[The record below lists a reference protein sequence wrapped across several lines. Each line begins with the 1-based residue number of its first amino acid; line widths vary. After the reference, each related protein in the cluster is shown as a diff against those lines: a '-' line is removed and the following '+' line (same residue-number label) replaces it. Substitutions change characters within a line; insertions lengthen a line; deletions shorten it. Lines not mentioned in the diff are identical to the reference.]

1 MRLTSSKRNNANG
14 IQKTNK
20 YSILSDFEDDDME
33 EINEM
38 ANREIVDGY
47 IIMKKQPKVTEMKDW
62 TDDMKCYFKARIW
75 NVRGM
80 CSSTKQDEVINL
92 IAEERLN
99 VCVTLETHLRVINF
113 IRINMGWNTS
123 VVNIVVLHFARQ
135 SMLCILESVDNQFIC
150 FITLV
155 YAANSGVDRSPTL
168 LIFPKEV
175 KKKKK
180 PFKFANYITYKKEFL
195 KTVEDGWKMEVTGFN
210 MFVLSKKLK
219 ALKHPLNNLNW
230 GNGNLGEKVKRLKA
244 AVKKIQ
250 ITIDNDPHNKSL
262 RDEESMILKAYMEA
276 VVDEEKLLFQKC
288 KVKWLAYGDKNNYFF
303 HKACNM
309 VMDVTDKEVK
319 DAMFGIDDNKAP
331 GPDGFSA
338 KFLKKVWSIMGKDVC
353 NAIKEI
359 FSSGKMLGE
368 LNATIISLVPKLPT
382 PLKVSD
388 FRPIACC
395 NVVYKCISKILTCRI
410 KGCLDKLVNSNQSAF
425 ILGRQIQDNILLAQE
440 LMKGYDRKEAKEG
453 CLSLDITHICFA
465 DDLLVFSH
473 GDSIYVKVIK
483 DTLEEFGKCFGL
495 LPNFNKSTIFFRGI
509 NGEDQQTLLNI
520 LPFTK
525 GSLPVKYWS
534 FVVLLPKTVVND
546 INKVLKSFLWGHG
559 ESSKGS
565 AKVSW
570 KIVCKPKTHGGLG
583 LKDLAIWNRALLV
596 IQKENTDC
604 WGWMNLLDIRDMVV
618 NHIKYKLGDGQ
629 GTFMWIN
636 KNGCVADM
644 IENDGWKWPK
654 EWYDTLPNITSIVV
668 PILSNRDNTEKVRWK
683 SLWGSFDMM
692 VYALCKKNDESHDH
706 LFFKCDFSKDLWTA
720 VQQQMEF
727 YVQDVEW
734 NNIVSLMANNPYD
747 GWKGNVVLKLW
758 SWCVLGEIKLD
769 LLQSFMMDECSV
781 SFVLADLCFTPLT
794 HNYENDT
801 SEKKVD
807 QNDEFSE
814 ADDVDKLK
822 GNANGSISAGHFKV
836 SEIPRTGGSMV
847 GLLEDV
853 IKVGQVMGFKMEG
866 VIANLEEL
874 IGTQGGKE
882 VIQETKMEK
891 IEDFCVKQCWG
902 NSVFDY
908 VYSEAVGNSG
918 GKWRLTGK
926 NMMIIGVYAPQE
938 GKEKQ
943 ALWDFLRFEV
953 DKWNGDVIIMGDFN
967 EVRVKSDR
975 FGTHFNP
982 HGAHRFNSFILD
994 SGLVEVNLGGCR
1006 FTWCHRSATKMSK
1019 LDRFLVSESVISGSP
1034 NIKAVTLERF
1044 LSDHRPILLKENGYD
1059 YGPTP
1064 FRFFHHWLEMDGFN
1078 TFVENTWKNSPM
1090 VGNNALLSLMNKLRN
1105 LKNQIRIWNKS
1116 NSGTRKNDQLRLKK
1130 QLEEIDLDIDRGLGN
1145 EELVNSRLAILH
1157 QIQKI
1162 DNLESKERAQ
1172 KAKIKWAVEGDENS
1186 GFFHGIINKRR
1197 NIQNIRGVMVDG
1209 NWIENPNDVKKEFF
1223 DHFANR
1229 FGKPDKPTASISLDF
1244 PNQISHEQ
1252 SDHMEREVSNDEIKK
1267 SVWECGTDKA
1277 PGPDG
1282 FTFGFFRHFW
1292 HLVDRD
1298 VCEAVRYFFKFS
1310 DLPKGCNSSFIALIP
1325 KIPDANLVKD
1335 FRPISLI
1342 GSIYKIIAKILTNR
1356 LVDVLGGIINEVQS
1370 AFIKDRQILDGPF
1383 ILNEVM
1389 SWCKKKKKQ
1398 TLLFKVDFEKAY
1410 DSVRWDFLDDVL
1422 GKFGFGDKWRKWIQ
1436 CCLHSSKGSI
1446 IINGSPTDEFQFGRG
1461 LKQGDP
1467 LSPFLFLLIMESL
1480 HISFQ
1485 RVVDAGMFHGIDV
1498 GGLVNLSHMFYADD
1512 AVFIGEW
1519 SESNITSLIH
1529 VLDCFH
1535 KVSGLKINMCK
1546 SKIMGIEVDNGKVS
1560 RAATKFGCL
1569 VLKAP
1574 FLYLGSYVGG
1584 DMNKIQSWKDIID
1597 RIRRRLSRWKMKML
1611 SIGGRLMLIK
1621 SVLGSMPIFH
1631 MSMFKVPAG
1640 VIQILESLRSKFFNG
1655 HESSG
1660 KKASWVQWKKALAP
1674 KDNGGLGIFS
1684 LYALNRGLIFKWVW
1698 RFLAHEPTLWSR
1710 VIKAIHG
1717 ANGKIDEISGKGA
1730 NSCWIN
1736 IIKEVRRL
1744 EEKGI
1749 NLLLFMKKKLG
1760 NGLSTLFW
1768 DDVWCDGGKLK
1779 NRFPRAY
1786 ALENSKQITVGQK
1799 LAHPSLYH
1807 SFRRHPRGGLEL
1819 TQVEELAKVINP
1831 VVLTQSPDS
1840 WSWTLNNS
1848 GGYTVASSRNM
1859 IDSRLLPKGDLKTRW
1874 IRYVPNKVNT
1884 FAWKV
1889 MTNSLPTRFNISRRG
1904 IDIESLSCVNC
1915 DVGIETN
1922 DHLFFACN
1930 TAKKISKLINR
1941 WWDVPFMDINSY
1953 GEWRSWIDNV
1963 KLPKKNKSMFQE
1975 PYSLQ
1980 TLIAFDIHAQ
1990 TFDNT
1995 SNFLEAAYFEA
2006 GIWHHMK
2013 QQHPLLKYLMKKR
2026 YYGECEKRGG
2036 YMEVTG
2042 FTPEVGTSLGA
2053 TKGLLLRGGSILE
2066 KFDVVNSVILD
2077 KTGTLTIGKPV
2088 IDCNLRLNSDEK
2100 WSETD
2105 VLKLAATVESNTIH
2119 PIGKALLEA
2128 IEQPFTNDGGKAKE
2142 IAISISRNSNMQV
2155 EFPIEAPMKDN
2166 GIKQNSYMENGKTVI
2181 RLNTLHKYS
2190 DVEMAFNEDDPD
2202 AGTGRDKT
2210 AIEYLLTELQI
2221 WTDEKTMQSEF
2232 EKKAQ
2237 IEELLARLKILISAY
2252 LREIAYMSRQEYNKS
2267 LSFCTKTLDI
2277 ILLLEALPKR

>member
-1 MRLTSSKRNNANG
+1 MS
-14 IQKTNK
+14 
-20 YSILSDFEDDDME
+20 
-33 EINEM
+33 
-38 ANREIVDGY
+38 
-47 IIMKKQPKVTEMKDW
+47 
-62 TDDMKCYFKARIW
+62 
-75 NVRGM
+75 
-80 CSSTKQDEVINL
+80 
-92 IAEERLN
+92 
-99 VCVTLETHLRVINF
+99 
-113 IRINMGWNTS
+113 
-123 VVNIVVLHFARQ
+123 
-135 SMLCILESVDNQFIC
+135 
-150 FITLV
+150 
-155 YAANSGVDRSPTL
+155 
-168 LIFPKEV
+168 
-175 KKKKK
+175 
-180 PFKFANYITYKKEFL
+180 
-195 KTVEDGWKMEVTGFN
+195 
-210 MFVLSKKLK
+210 
-219 ALKHPLNNLNW
+219 
-230 GNGNLGEKVKRLKA
+230 
-244 AVKKIQ
+244 
-250 ITIDNDPHNKSL
+250 
-262 RDEESMILKAYMEA
+262 
-276 VVDEEKLLFQKC
+276 
-288 KVKWLAYGDKNNYFF
+288 
-303 HKACNM
+303 
-309 VMDVTDKEVK
+309 
-319 DAMFGIDDNKAP
+319 
-331 GPDGFSA
+331 
-338 KFLKKVWSIMGKDVC
+338 
-353 NAIKEI
+353 
-359 FSSGKMLGE
+359 
-368 LNATIISLVPKLPT
+368 
-382 PLKVSD
+382 
-388 FRPIACC
+388 
-395 NVVYKCISKILTCRI
+395 
-410 KGCLDKLVNSNQSAF
+410 
-425 ILGRQIQDNILLAQE
+425 
-440 LMKGYDRKEAKEG
+440 
-453 CLSLDITHICFA
+453 
-465 DDLLVFSH
+465 
-473 GDSIYVKVIK
+473 
-483 DTLEEFGKCFGL
+483 
-495 LPNFNKSTIFFRGI
+495 
-509 NGEDQQTLLNI
+509 
-520 LPFTK
+520 
-525 GSLPVKYWS
+525 
-534 FVVLLPKTVVND
+534 
-546 INKVLKSFLWGHG
+546 
-559 ESSKGS
+559 
-565 AKVSW
+565 
-570 KIVCKPKTHGGLG
+570 
-583 LKDLAIWNRALLV
+583 
-596 IQKENTDC
+596 
-604 WGWMNLLDIRDMVV
+604 
-618 NHIKYKLGDGQ
+618 
-629 GTFMWIN
+629 
-636 KNGCVADM
+636 
-644 IENDGWKWPK
+644 
-654 EWYDTLPNITSIVV
+654 
-668 PILSNRDNTEKVRWK
+668 
-683 SLWGSFDMM
+683 
-692 VYALCKKNDESHDH
+692 
-706 LFFKCDFSKDLWTA
+706 
-720 VQQQMEF
+720 
-727 YVQDVEW
+727 
-734 NNIVSLMANNPYD
+734 
-747 GWKGNVVLKLW
+747 
-758 SWCVLGEIKLD
+758 
-769 LLQSFMMDECSV
+769 
-781 SFVLADLCFTPLT
+781 
-794 HNYENDT
+794 
-801 SEKKVD
+801 
-807 QNDEFSE
+807 
-814 ADDVDKLK
+814 
-822 GNANGSISAGHFKV
+822 
-836 SEIPRTGGSMV
+836 
-847 GLLEDV
+847 
-853 IKVGQVMGFKMEG
+853 
-866 VIANLEEL
+866 
-874 IGTQGGKE
+874 
-882 VIQETKMEK
+882 
-891 IEDFCVKQCWG
+891 
-902 NSVFDY
+902 
-908 VYSEAVGNSG
+908 
-918 GKWRLTGK
+918 
-926 NMMIIGVYAPQE
+926 
-938 GKEKQ
+938 
-943 ALWDFLRFEV
+943 
-953 DKWNGDVIIMGDFN
+953 
-967 EVRVKSDR
+967 
-975 FGTHFNP
+975 
-982 HGAHRFNSFILD
+982 
-994 SGLVEVNLGGCR
+994 
-1006 FTWCHRSATKMSK
+1006 KMSK

-1963 KLPKKNKSMFQE
+1963 KLPKKNKSMFQVFDDFSSSFPALVLDDSCLVDCDMSNHAMGKVKDFSSIPNLYTILKDEGFSDVKLSYLGGLWVLFEYMMNHTGVNSWFHVIQEACNDFVSDERIVWVDIEGVPLNAWSRGTFTRIGRKWEETLDLEDNADTSFGRKRLCVKTKHTVSILESFKMIIKGKVFMVRAKELFTWNPTFLVHKEREYSSEDKSVHTSINNEFNPHPNEEE
-1975 PYSLQ
+1975 PGDDYASDEDGVPE
-1980 TLIAFDIHAQ
+1980 TVFGSSSFSHNH
-1990 TFDNT
+1990 DNGDKDAT
-1995 SNFLEAAYFEA
+1995 HSKDPF
-2006 GIWHHMK
+2006 GIYD
-2013 QQHPLLKYLMKKR
+2013 LLKNKK
-2026 YYGECEKRGG
+2026 GG
-2036 YMEVTG
+2036 DNHEPSPSLSHPPG
-2042 FTPEVGTSLGA
+2042 FTPEAS
-2053 TKGLLLRGGSILE
+2053 E
-2066 KFDVVNSVILD
+2066 K
-2077 KTGTLTIGKPV
+2077 
-2088 IDCNLRLNSDEK
+2088 
-2100 WSETD
+2100 
-2105 VLKLAATVESNTIH
+2105 
-2119 PIGKALLEA
+2119 
-2128 IEQPFTNDGGKAKE
+2128 
-2142 IAISISRNSNMQV
+2142 
-2155 EFPIEAPMKDN
+2155 
-2166 GIKQNSYMENGKTVI
+2166 
-2181 RLNTLHKYS
+2181 
-2190 DVEMAFNEDDPD
+2190 
-2202 AGTGRDKT
+2202 
-2210 AIEYLLTELQI
+2210 
-2221 WTDEKTMQSEF
+2221 
-2232 EKKAQ
+2232 
-2237 IEELLARLKILISAY
+2237 
-2252 LREIAYMSRQEYNKS
+2252 
-2267 LSFCTKTLDI
+2267 
-2277 ILLLEALPKR
+2277 

>member
-1 MRLTSSKRNNANG
+1 MNKFELFEPSSSLIR
-14 IQKTNK
+14 I
-20 YSILSDFEDDDME
+20 YSSRAQALMIRACQAIES
-33 EINEM
+33 
-38 ANREIVDGY
+38 
-47 IIMKKQPKVTEMKDW
+47 
-62 TDDMKCYFKARIW
+62 
-75 NVRGM
+75 
-80 CSSTKQDEVINL
+80 SSTLTCDFRAELKPCQARARLGL
-92 IAEERLN
+92 IA
-99 VCVTLETHLRVINF
+99 
-113 IRINMGWNTS
+113 
-123 VVNIVVLHFARQ
+123 
-135 SMLCILESVDNQFIC
+135 
-150 FITLV
+150 
-155 YAANSGVDRSPTL
+155 
-168 LIFPKEV
+168 
-175 KKKKK
+175 
-180 PFKFANYITYKKEFL
+180 
-195 KTVEDGWKMEVTGFN
+195 
-210 MFVLSKKLK
+210 
-219 ALKHPLNNLNW
+219 AL
-230 GNGNLGEKVKRLKA
+230 
-244 AVKKIQ
+244 
-250 ITIDNDPHNKSL
+250 
-262 RDEESMILKAYMEA
+262 
-276 VVDEEKLLFQKC
+276 
-288 KVKWLAYGDKNNYFF
+288 VKWL
-303 HKACNM
+303 
-309 VMDVTDKEVK
+309 
-319 DAMFGIDDNKAP
+319 
-331 GPDGFSA
+331 
-338 KFLKKVWSIMGKDVC
+338 
-353 NAIKEI
+353 
-359 FSSGKMLGE
+359 
-368 LNATIISLVPKLPT
+368 
-382 PLKVSD
+382 
-388 FRPIACC
+388 
-395 NVVYKCISKILTCRI
+395 
-410 KGCLDKLVNSNQSAF
+410 
-425 ILGRQIQDNILLAQE
+425 LL
-440 LMKGYDRKEAKEG
+440 
-453 CLSLDITHICFA
+453 
-465 DDLLVFSH
+465 H
-473 GDSIYVKVIK
+473 G
-483 DTLEEFGKCFGL
+483 L
-495 LPNFNKSTIFFRGI
+495 
-509 NGEDQQTLLNI
+509 
-520 LPFTK
+520 
-525 GSLPVKYWS
+525 
-534 FVVLLPKTVVND
+534 
-546 INKVLKSFLWGHG
+546 
-559 ESSKGS
+559 
-565 AKVSW
+565 
-570 KIVCKPKTHGGLG
+570 
-583 LKDLAIWNRALLV
+583 
-596 IQKENTDC
+596 
-604 WGWMNLLDIRDMVV
+604 
-618 NHIKYKLGDGQ
+618 
-629 GTFMWIN
+629 
-636 KNGCVADM
+636 
-644 IENDGWKWPK
+644 
-654 EWYDTLPNITSIVV
+654 
-668 PILSNRDNTEKVRWK
+668 
-683 SLWGSFDMM
+683 
-692 VYALCKKNDESHDH
+692 
-706 LFFKCDFSKDLWTA
+706 
-720 VQQQMEF
+720 
-727 YVQDVEW
+727 
-734 NNIVSLMANNPYD
+734 
-747 GWKGNVVLKLW
+747 
-758 SWCVLGEIKLD
+758 
-769 LLQSFMMDECSV
+769 
-781 SFVLADLCFTPLT
+781 
-794 HNYENDT
+794 
-801 SEKKVD
+801 
-807 QNDEFSE
+807 
-814 ADDVDKLK
+814 
-822 GNANGSISAGHFKV
+822 
-836 SEIPRTGGSMV
+836 
-847 GLLEDV
+847 
-853 IKVGQVMGFKMEG
+853 
-866 VIANLEEL
+866 
-874 IGTQGGKE
+874 
-882 VIQETKMEK
+882 
-891 IEDFCVKQCWG
+891 
-902 NSVFDY
+902 
-908 VYSEAVGNSG
+908 
-918 GKWRLTGK
+918 
-926 NMMIIGVYAPQE
+926 
-938 GKEKQ
+938 
-943 ALWDFLRFEV
+943 
-953 DKWNGDVIIMGDFN
+953 
-967 EVRVKSDR
+967 
-975 FGTHFNP
+975 
-982 HGAHRFNSFILD
+982 
-994 SGLVEVNLGGCR
+994 
-1006 FTWCHRSATKMSK
+1006 
-1019 LDRFLVSESVISGSP
+1019 
-1034 NIKAVTLERF
+1034 
-1044 LSDHRPILLKENGYD
+1044 
-1059 YGPTP
+1059 
-1064 FRFFHHWLEMDGFN
+1064 MDGFN

-1674 KDNGGLGIFS
+1674 KDNGDLGIFS

-1963 KLPKKNKSMFQE
+1963 KLPKKNKSMFQVLITGVGIDAILCLAGTIALNLRCIE
-1975 PYSLQ
+1975 HLYKDHGLEVMK
-1980 TLIAFDIHAQ
+1980 TLRKSPPTAVPVILIR
-1990 TFDNT
+1990 
-1995 SNFLEAAYFEA
+1995 
-2006 GIWHHMK
+2006 MK
-2013 QQHPLLKYLMKKR
+2013 QQQEEWIKCREDFNKVWADIYAKNHYKSLDHRSFYFKQQDSKDLSTKCLVAEIKETK
-2026 YYGECEKRGG
+2026 EKSQKDDDVLYSVAAGK
-2036 YMEVTG
+2036 VC
-2042 FTPEVGTSLGA
+2042 S
-2053 TKGLLLRGGSILE
+2053 TKE
-2066 KFDVVNSVILD
+2066 QVNQ
-2077 KTGTLTIGKPV
+2077 
-2088 IDCNLRLNSDEK
+2088 
-2100 WSETD
+2100 
-2105 VLKLAATVESNTIH
+2105 VLKLWTTFLEPMLYVPSRPENFDNVKQGKPACNGDDNVSPKRVDSSKVIMVNGGTLPKEDGSRVEKDVKNTCIRDKAPAVGVVNDNVLPRSSTELSRRDPTPRPRNVHDDGHEAKSNIDDVPSSQQGVTSRTPPVANRNFAKFEKEEGELSPNVYFDEAYFAAYGDQNGSNAKEKHSMEIDADADEEDS
-2119 PIGKALLEA
+2119 KNVLEDGDDVPGSHA
-2128 IEQPFTNDGGKAKE
+2128 KPLAKRVASPLHDGGKKDYNVKTWLESEKDIRLGDWKAVEIEILNVFQLLTAKPVVYLE
-2142 IAISISRNSNMQV
+2142 SRQAIFWTLGIHWIRSFIFGRDDRNSQTS
-2155 EFPIEAPMKDN
+2155 IT
-2166 GIKQNSYMENGKTVI
+2166 IH
-2181 RLNTLHKYS
+2181 RTLQILFSHGR
-2190 DVEMAFNEDDPD
+2190 AL
-2202 AGTGRDKT
+2202 ALHARGTGFDS
-2210 AIEYLLTELQI
+2210 LQ
-2221 WTDEKTMQSEF
+2221 F
-2232 EKKAQ
+2232 H
-2237 IEELLARLKILISAY
+2237 
-2252 LREIAYMSRQEYNKS
+2252 
-2267 LSFCTKTLDI
+2267 I
-2277 ILLLEALPKR
+2277 IKFVWPLGEQ

>member
-1 MRLTSSKRNNANG
+1 M
-14 IQKTNK
+14 
-20 YSILSDFEDDDME
+20 
-33 EINEM
+33 
-38 ANREIVDGY
+38 
-47 IIMKKQPKVTEMKDW
+47 
-62 TDDMKCYFKARIW
+62 
-75 NVRGM
+75 
-80 CSSTKQDEVINL
+80 
-92 IAEERLN
+92 
-99 VCVTLETHLRVINF
+99 
-113 IRINMGWNTS
+113 
-123 VVNIVVLHFARQ
+123 
-135 SMLCILESVDNQFIC
+135 
-150 FITLV
+150 
-155 YAANSGVDRSPTL
+155 
-168 LIFPKEV
+168 
-175 KKKKK
+175 
-180 PFKFANYITYKKEFL
+180 
-195 KTVEDGWKMEVTGFN
+195 
-210 MFVLSKKLK
+210 
-219 ALKHPLNNLNW
+219 
-230 GNGNLGEKVKRLKA
+230 
-244 AVKKIQ
+244 
-250 ITIDNDPHNKSL
+250 
-262 RDEESMILKAYMEA
+262 
-276 VVDEEKLLFQKC
+276 
-288 KVKWLAYGDKNNYFF
+288 
-303 HKACNM
+303 
-309 VMDVTDKEVK
+309 
-319 DAMFGIDDNKAP
+319 
-331 GPDGFSA
+331 
-338 KFLKKVWSIMGKDVC
+338 
-353 NAIKEI
+353 
-359 FSSGKMLGE
+359 
-368 LNATIISLVPKLPT
+368 
-382 PLKVSD
+382 
-388 FRPIACC
+388 
-395 NVVYKCISKILTCRI
+395 
-410 KGCLDKLVNSNQSAF
+410 
-425 ILGRQIQDNILLAQE
+425 
-440 LMKGYDRKEAKEG
+440 
-453 CLSLDITHICFA
+453 
-465 DDLLVFSH
+465 
-473 GDSIYVKVIK
+473 
-483 DTLEEFGKCFGL
+483 
-495 LPNFNKSTIFFRGI
+495 
-509 NGEDQQTLLNI
+509 
-520 LPFTK
+520 
-525 GSLPVKYWS
+525 
-534 FVVLLPKTVVND
+534 
-546 INKVLKSFLWGHG
+546 
-559 ESSKGS
+559 
-565 AKVSW
+565 
-570 KIVCKPKTHGGLG
+570 
-583 LKDLAIWNRALLV
+583 
-596 IQKENTDC
+596 
-604 WGWMNLLDIRDMVV
+604 
-618 NHIKYKLGDGQ
+618 
-629 GTFMWIN
+629 
-636 KNGCVADM
+636 
-644 IENDGWKWPK
+644 
-654 EWYDTLPNITSIVV
+654 
-668 PILSNRDNTEKVRWK
+668 
-683 SLWGSFDMM
+683 
-692 VYALCKKNDESHDH
+692 
-706 LFFKCDFSKDLWTA
+706 
-720 VQQQMEF
+720 
-727 YVQDVEW
+727 
-734 NNIVSLMANNPYD
+734 
-747 GWKGNVVLKLW
+747 
-758 SWCVLGEIKLD
+758 
-769 LLQSFMMDECSV
+769 
-781 SFVLADLCFTPLT
+781 
-794 HNYENDT
+794 
-801 SEKKVD
+801 
-807 QNDEFSE
+807 
-814 ADDVDKLK
+814 
-822 GNANGSISAGHFKV
+822 
-836 SEIPRTGGSMV
+836 
-847 GLLEDV
+847 
-853 IKVGQVMGFKMEG
+853 
-866 VIANLEEL
+866 
-874 IGTQGGKE
+874 
-882 VIQETKMEK
+882 
-891 IEDFCVKQCWG
+891 
-902 NSVFDY
+902 
-908 VYSEAVGNSG
+908 
-918 GKWRLTGK
+918 
-926 NMMIIGVYAPQE
+926 
-938 GKEKQ
+938 
-943 ALWDFLRFEV
+943 
-953 DKWNGDVIIMGDFN
+953 
-967 EVRVKSDR
+967 
-975 FGTHFNP
+975 
-982 HGAHRFNSFILD
+982 
-994 SGLVEVNLGGCR
+994 
-1006 FTWCHRSATKMSK
+1006 
-1019 LDRFLVSESVISGSP
+1019 
-1034 NIKAVTLERF
+1034 
-1044 LSDHRPILLKENGYD
+1044 SDHRPILLKENGYD

-1963 KLPKKNKSMFQE
+1963 KLPKKNKSMFQGI
-1975 PYSLQ
+1975 YFVMWWL
-1980 TLIAFDIHAQ
+1980 LW
-1990 TFDNT
+1990 
-1995 SNFLEAAYFEA
+1995 NFRNKKMFEA
-2006 GIWHHMK
+2006 KPKSKETFFDEIICSSYYWC
-2013 QQHPLLKYLMKKR
+2013 R
-2026 YYGECEKRGG
+2026 YRC
-2036 YMEVTG
+2036 
-2042 FTPEVGTSLGA
+2042 
-2053 TKGLLLRGGSILE
+2053 
-2066 KFDVVNSVILD
+2066 
-2077 KTGTLTIGKPV
+2077 
-2088 IDCNLRLNSDEK
+2088 
-2100 WSETD
+2100 
-2105 VLKLAATVESNTIH
+2105 
-2119 PIGKALLEA
+2119 
-2128 IEQPFTNDGGKAKE
+2128 
-2142 IAISISRNSNMQV
+2142 
-2155 EFPIEAPMKDN
+2155 
-2166 GIKQNSYMENGKTVI
+2166 
-2181 RLNTLHKYS
+2181 NTLFS
-2190 DVEMAFNEDDPD
+2190 WDDWYKNP
-2202 AGTGRDKT
+2202 
-2210 AIEYLLTELQI
+2210 
-2221 WTDEKTMQSEF
+2221 S
-2232 EKKAQ
+2232 
-2237 IEELLARLKILISAY
+2237 LIS
-2252 LREIAYMSRQEYNKS
+2252 L
-2267 LSFCTKTLDI
+2267 
-2277 ILLLEALPKR
+2277 

>member
-1 MRLTSSKRNNANG
+1 
-14 IQKTNK
+14 
-20 YSILSDFEDDDME
+20 
-33 EINEM
+33 
-38 ANREIVDGY
+38 
-47 IIMKKQPKVTEMKDW
+47 
-62 TDDMKCYFKARIW
+62 
-75 NVRGM
+75 
-80 CSSTKQDEVINL
+80 
-92 IAEERLN
+92 
-99 VCVTLETHLRVINF
+99 
-113 IRINMGWNTS
+113 
-123 VVNIVVLHFARQ
+123 
-135 SMLCILESVDNQFIC
+135 
-150 FITLV
+150 
-155 YAANSGVDRSPTL
+155 
-168 LIFPKEV
+168 
-175 KKKKK
+175 
-180 PFKFANYITYKKEFL
+180 
-195 KTVEDGWKMEVTGFN
+195 
-210 MFVLSKKLK
+210 
-219 ALKHPLNNLNW
+219 
-230 GNGNLGEKVKRLKA
+230 
-244 AVKKIQ
+244 
-250 ITIDNDPHNKSL
+250 
-262 RDEESMILKAYMEA
+262 
-276 VVDEEKLLFQKC
+276 
-288 KVKWLAYGDKNNYFF
+288 
-303 HKACNM
+303 
-309 VMDVTDKEVK
+309 
-319 DAMFGIDDNKAP
+319 
-331 GPDGFSA
+331 
-338 KFLKKVWSIMGKDVC
+338 
-353 NAIKEI
+353 
-359 FSSGKMLGE
+359 
-368 LNATIISLVPKLPT
+368 
-382 PLKVSD
+382 
-388 FRPIACC
+388 
-395 NVVYKCISKILTCRI
+395 
-410 KGCLDKLVNSNQSAF
+410 
-425 ILGRQIQDNILLAQE
+425 
-440 LMKGYDRKEAKEG
+440 
-453 CLSLDITHICFA
+453 
-465 DDLLVFSH
+465 
-473 GDSIYVKVIK
+473 
-483 DTLEEFGKCFGL
+483 
-495 LPNFNKSTIFFRGI
+495 
-509 NGEDQQTLLNI
+509 
-520 LPFTK
+520 
-525 GSLPVKYWS
+525 
-534 FVVLLPKTVVND
+534 
-546 INKVLKSFLWGHG
+546 
-559 ESSKGS
+559 
-565 AKVSW
+565 
-570 KIVCKPKTHGGLG
+570 
-583 LKDLAIWNRALLV
+583 
-596 IQKENTDC
+596 
-604 WGWMNLLDIRDMVV
+604 
-618 NHIKYKLGDGQ
+618 
-629 GTFMWIN
+629 
-636 KNGCVADM
+636 
-644 IENDGWKWPK
+644 
-654 EWYDTLPNITSIVV
+654 
-668 PILSNRDNTEKVRWK
+668 
-683 SLWGSFDMM
+683 
-692 VYALCKKNDESHDH
+692 
-706 LFFKCDFSKDLWTA
+706 
-720 VQQQMEF
+720 
-727 YVQDVEW
+727 
-734 NNIVSLMANNPYD
+734 
-747 GWKGNVVLKLW
+747 
-758 SWCVLGEIKLD
+758 
-769 LLQSFMMDECSV
+769 
-781 SFVLADLCFTPLT
+781 
-794 HNYENDT
+794 
-801 SEKKVD
+801 
-807 QNDEFSE
+807 
-814 ADDVDKLK
+814 
-822 GNANGSISAGHFKV
+822 
-836 SEIPRTGGSMV
+836 
-847 GLLEDV
+847 
-853 IKVGQVMGFKMEG
+853 
-866 VIANLEEL
+866 
-874 IGTQGGKE
+874 
-882 VIQETKMEK
+882 MEK

-918 GKWRLTGK
+918 GILCVWDTNSFCKNSVTVSDYFVITRGKWRLTGK

-1162 DNLESKERAQ
+1162 DNLESKEMAQ

-1963 KLPKKNKSMFQE
+1963 KLPKKNKSMFQGI
-1975 PYSLQ
+1975 YFVMWWL
-1980 TLIAFDIHAQ
+1980 LW
-1990 TFDNT
+1990 
-1995 SNFLEAAYFEA
+1995 NFRNKKMFEA
-2006 GIWHHMK
+2006 KPKSKETFFDEIICSSYYWC
-2013 QQHPLLKYLMKKR
+2013 R
-2026 YYGECEKRGG
+2026 YRC
-2036 YMEVTG
+2036 
-2042 FTPEVGTSLGA
+2042 
-2053 TKGLLLRGGSILE
+2053 
-2066 KFDVVNSVILD
+2066 
-2077 KTGTLTIGKPV
+2077 
-2088 IDCNLRLNSDEK
+2088 
-2100 WSETD
+2100 
-2105 VLKLAATVESNTIH
+2105 
-2119 PIGKALLEA
+2119 
-2128 IEQPFTNDGGKAKE
+2128 
-2142 IAISISRNSNMQV
+2142 
-2155 EFPIEAPMKDN
+2155 
-2166 GIKQNSYMENGKTVI
+2166 
-2181 RLNTLHKYS
+2181 NTL
-2190 DVEMAFNEDDPD
+2190 FNWDDWYKNP
-2202 AGTGRDKT
+2202 
-2210 AIEYLLTELQI
+2210 
-2221 WTDEKTMQSEF
+2221 S
-2232 EKKAQ
+2232 
-2237 IEELLARLKILISAY
+2237 LISLKFLAP
-2252 LREIAYMSRQEYNKS
+2252 
-2267 LSFCTKTLDI
+2267 C
-2277 ILLLEALPKR
+2277 

>member
-1 MRLTSSKRNNANG
+1 
-14 IQKTNK
+14 
-20 YSILSDFEDDDME
+20 
-33 EINEM
+33 
-38 ANREIVDGY
+38 
-47 IIMKKQPKVTEMKDW
+47 
-62 TDDMKCYFKARIW
+62 
-75 NVRGM
+75 
-80 CSSTKQDEVINL
+80 
-92 IAEERLN
+92 
-99 VCVTLETHLRVINF
+99 
-113 IRINMGWNTS
+113 
-123 VVNIVVLHFARQ
+123 
-135 SMLCILESVDNQFIC
+135 
-150 FITLV
+150 
-155 YAANSGVDRSPTL
+155 
-168 LIFPKEV
+168 
-175 KKKKK
+175 
-180 PFKFANYITYKKEFL
+180 
-195 KTVEDGWKMEVTGFN
+195 
-210 MFVLSKKLK
+210 
-219 ALKHPLNNLNW
+219 
-230 GNGNLGEKVKRLKA
+230 
-244 AVKKIQ
+244 
-250 ITIDNDPHNKSL
+250 
-262 RDEESMILKAYMEA
+262 
-276 VVDEEKLLFQKC
+276 
-288 KVKWLAYGDKNNYFF
+288 
-303 HKACNM
+303 
-309 VMDVTDKEVK
+309 
-319 DAMFGIDDNKAP
+319 
-331 GPDGFSA
+331 
-338 KFLKKVWSIMGKDVC
+338 
-353 NAIKEI
+353 
-359 FSSGKMLGE
+359 
-368 LNATIISLVPKLPT
+368 
-382 PLKVSD
+382 
-388 FRPIACC
+388 
-395 NVVYKCISKILTCRI
+395 
-410 KGCLDKLVNSNQSAF
+410 
-425 ILGRQIQDNILLAQE
+425 
-440 LMKGYDRKEAKEG
+440 
-453 CLSLDITHICFA
+453 
-465 DDLLVFSH
+465 
-473 GDSIYVKVIK
+473 
-483 DTLEEFGKCFGL
+483 
-495 LPNFNKSTIFFRGI
+495 
-509 NGEDQQTLLNI
+509 
-520 LPFTK
+520 
-525 GSLPVKYWS
+525 
-534 FVVLLPKTVVND
+534 
-546 INKVLKSFLWGHG
+546 
-559 ESSKGS
+559 
-565 AKVSW
+565 
-570 KIVCKPKTHGGLG
+570 
-583 LKDLAIWNRALLV
+583 
-596 IQKENTDC
+596 
-604 WGWMNLLDIRDMVV
+604 
-618 NHIKYKLGDGQ
+618 
-629 GTFMWIN
+629 
-636 KNGCVADM
+636 
-644 IENDGWKWPK
+644 
-654 EWYDTLPNITSIVV
+654 
-668 PILSNRDNTEKVRWK
+668 
-683 SLWGSFDMM
+683 
-692 VYALCKKNDESHDH
+692 
-706 LFFKCDFSKDLWTA
+706 
-720 VQQQMEF
+720 
-727 YVQDVEW
+727 
-734 NNIVSLMANNPYD
+734 
-747 GWKGNVVLKLW
+747 
-758 SWCVLGEIKLD
+758 
-769 LLQSFMMDECSV
+769 
-781 SFVLADLCFTPLT
+781 
-794 HNYENDT
+794 
-801 SEKKVD
+801 
-807 QNDEFSE
+807 
-814 ADDVDKLK
+814 
-822 GNANGSISAGHFKV
+822 
-836 SEIPRTGGSMV
+836 
-847 GLLEDV
+847 
-853 IKVGQVMGFKMEG
+853 
-866 VIANLEEL
+866 
-874 IGTQGGKE
+874 
-882 VIQETKMEK
+882 MEK

-918 GKWRLTGK
+918 GILCVWDTNSFCKNSVTVSDYFVITRGKWRLTGK

-1963 KLPKKNKSMFQE
+1963 KLPKKNKSMFQVLITGVGIDAILCLAGTIGIDLMSAPIVEEEIVE
-1975 PYSLQ
+1975 PAGEDSFDSYDTKDGIVRSFEVI
-1980 TLIAFDIHAQ
+1980 LIDLNDVVRDF
-1990 TFDNT
+1990 
-1995 SNFLEAAYFEA
+1995 Y
-2006 GIWHHMK
+2006 HHMSEATRVWSGSFRRI
-2013 QQHPLLKYLMKKR
+2013 P
-2026 YYGECEKRGG
+2026 RGG
-2036 YMEVTG
+2036 IEQNQFDSLVELVRSVTIVPSADRWNWNLESTG
-2042 FTPEVGTSLGA
+2042 IFSVASARRRIDEICLPNIGEETRWVKCVPIKINVLAWKIKTDALPTRFNISRRGIDIQDMSCPICDNAIESTDHLFFRC
-2053 TKGLLLRGGSILE
+2053 GLVRDIANKVLSWW
-2066 KFDVVNSVILD
+2066 NLD
-2077 KTGTLTIGKPV
+2077 HA
-2088 IDCNLRLNSDEK
+2088 NLNSYAEWKSWLVSIRMDSKLKKMFEGVC
-2100 WSETD
+2100 SEMLIQKTFENGAHSYSGAMAQAIAPES
-2105 VLKLAATVESNTIH
+2105 AATS
-2119 PIGKALLEA
+2119 
-2128 IEQPFTNDGGKAKE
+2128 AK
-2142 IAISISRNSNMQV
+2142 V
-2155 EFPIEAPMKDN
+2155 LWH
-2166 GIKQNSYMENGKTVI
+2166 QNCYDTTF
-2181 RLNTLHKYS
+2181 RC
-2190 DVEMAFNEDDPD
+2190 
-2202 AGTGRDKT
+2202 
-2210 AIEYLLTELQI
+2210 LTR
-2221 WTDEKTMQSEF
+2221 W
-2232 EKKAQ
+2232 
-2237 IEELLARLKILISAY
+2237 LK
-2252 LREIAYMSRQEYNKS
+2252 
-2267 LSFCTKTLDI
+2267 
-2277 ILLLEALPKR
+2277 P

>member
-1 MRLTSSKRNNANG
+1 MRREGSPRDKVTFCNSSIGIRPVMEIYGPEFLRKPTVTDVEKLFRHHEEKHGFPGMLGSLDSPKIPFVANG
-14 IQKTNK
+14 VTYPSGYYLVDGIYPELTLLVKT
-20 YSILSDFEDDDME
+20 IPEPADDDHKR
-33 EINEM
+33 IL
-38 ANREIVDGY
+38 Y
-47 IIMKKQPKVTEMKDW
+47 KQKQKSTRKD
-62 TDDMKCYFKARIW
+62 
-75 NVRGM
+75 V
-80 CSSTKQDEVINL
+80 
-92 IAEERLN
+92 ERA
-99 VCVTLETHLRVINF
+99 F
-113 IRINMGWNTS
+113 G
-123 VVNIVVLHFARQ
+123 VL
-135 SMLCILESVDNQFIC
+135 
-150 FITLV
+150 
-155 YAANSGVDRSPTL
+155 
-168 LIFPKEV
+168 
-175 KKKKK
+175 KKK
-180 PFKFANYITYKKEFL
+180 
-195 KTVEDGWKMEVTGFN
+195 W
-210 MFVLSKKLK
+210 
-219 ALKHPLNNLNW
+219 
-230 GNGNLGEKVKRLKA
+230 
-244 AVKKIQ
+244 
-250 ITIDNDPHNKSL
+250 
-262 RDEESMILKAYMEA
+262 
-276 VVDEEKLLFQKC
+276 
-288 KVKWLAYGDKNNYFF
+288 
-303 HKACNM
+303 
-309 VMDVTDKEVK
+309 
-319 DAMFGIDDNKAP
+319 
-331 GPDGFSA
+331 
-338 KFLKKVWSIMGKDVC
+338 
-353 NAIKEI
+353 AI
-359 FSSGKMLGE
+359 
-368 LNATIISLVPKLPT
+368 
-382 PLKVSD
+382 
-388 FRPIACC
+388 
-395 NVVYKCISKILTCRI
+395 
-410 KGCLDKLVNSNQSAF
+410 LVNPTRVLRKDRIDELA
-425 ILGRQIQDNILLAQE
+425 RAQE
-440 LMKGYDRKEAKEG
+440 LAHEARLIRQAEIAMGMHAEEHVLQHEAK
-453 CLSLDITHICFA
+453 LT
-465 DDLLVFSH
+465 
-473 GDSIYVKVIK
+473 GDHKNTTGYGGS
-483 DTLEEFGKCFGL
+483 GL
-495 LPNFNKSTIFFRGI
+495 N
-509 NGEDQQTLLNI
+509 
-520 LPFTK
+520 
-525 GSLPVKYWS
+525 
-534 FVVLLPKTVVND
+534 
-546 INKVLKSFLWGHG
+546 
-559 ESSKGS
+559 
-565 AKVSW
+565 
-570 KIVCKPKTHGGLG
+570 
-583 LKDLAIWNRALLV
+583 NR
-596 IQKENTDC
+596 
-604 WGWMNLLDIRDMVV
+604 
-618 NHIKYKLGDGQ
+618 H
-629 GTFMWIN
+629 
-636 KNGCVADM
+636 VADHTHRSY
-644 IENDGWKWPK
+644 GGATAR
-654 EWYDTLPNITSIVV
+654 YSGGTYTTSPN
-668 PILSNRDNTEKVRWK
+668 
-683 SLWGSFDMM
+683 
-692 VYALCKKNDESHDH
+692 HDSR
-706 LFFKCDFSKDLWTA
+706 K
-720 VQQQMEF
+720 
-727 YVQDVEW
+727 
-734 NNIVSLMANNPYD
+734 MA
-747 GWKGNVVLKLW
+747 
-758 SWCVLGEIKLD
+758 IH
-769 LLQSFMMDECSV
+769 
-781 SFVLADLCFTPLT
+781 
-794 HNYENDT
+794 HN
-801 SEKKVD
+801 
-807 QNDEFSE
+807 
-814 ADDVDKLK
+814 ADVDY
-822 GNANGSISAGHFKV
+822 FV
-836 SEIPRTGGSMV
+836 
-847 GLLEDV
+847 
-853 IKVGQVMGFKMEG
+853 
-866 VIANLEEL
+866 
-874 IGTQGGKE
+874 
-882 VIQETKMEK
+882 K
-891 IEDFCVKQCWG
+891 I
-902 NSVFDY
+902 
-908 VYSEAVGNSG
+908 
-918 GKWRLTGK
+918 
-926 NMMIIGVYAPQE
+926 
-938 GKEKQ
+938 
-943 ALWDFLRFEV
+943 
-953 DKWNGDVIIMGDFN
+953 
-967 EVRVKSDR
+967 
-975 FGTHFNP
+975 
-982 HGAHRFNSFILD
+982 
-994 SGLVEVNLGGCR
+994 
-1006 FTWCHRSATKMSK
+1006 
-1019 LDRFLVSESVISGSP
+1019 
-1034 NIKAVTLERF
+1034 
-1044 LSDHRPILLKENGYD
+1044 
-1059 YGPTP
+1059 
-1064 FRFFHHWLEMDGFN
+1064 
-1078 TFVENTWKNSPM
+1078 
-1090 VGNNALLSLMNKLRN
+1090 
-1105 LKNQIRIWNKS
+1105 NKS

-1162 DNLESKERAQ
+1162 DNLESKEMAQ

-1963 KLPKKNKSMFQE
+1963 KLPKKNKSMFQGI
-1975 PYSLQ
+1975 YFVMWWL
-1980 TLIAFDIHAQ
+1980 LW
-1990 TFDNT
+1990 
-1995 SNFLEAAYFEA
+1995 NFRNKKMFEA
-2006 GIWHHMK
+2006 KPKSKETFFDEIICSSYYWC
-2013 QQHPLLKYLMKKR
+2013 R
-2026 YYGECEKRGG
+2026 YRC
-2036 YMEVTG
+2036 
-2042 FTPEVGTSLGA
+2042 
-2053 TKGLLLRGGSILE
+2053 
-2066 KFDVVNSVILD
+2066 
-2077 KTGTLTIGKPV
+2077 
-2088 IDCNLRLNSDEK
+2088 
-2100 WSETD
+2100 
-2105 VLKLAATVESNTIH
+2105 
-2119 PIGKALLEA
+2119 
-2128 IEQPFTNDGGKAKE
+2128 
-2142 IAISISRNSNMQV
+2142 
-2155 EFPIEAPMKDN
+2155 
-2166 GIKQNSYMENGKTVI
+2166 
-2181 RLNTLHKYS
+2181 NTLFS
-2190 DVEMAFNEDDPD
+2190 WDDWYKNP
-2202 AGTGRDKT
+2202 
-2210 AIEYLLTELQI
+2210 
-2221 WTDEKTMQSEF
+2221 S
-2232 EKKAQ
+2232 
-2237 IEELLARLKILISAY
+2237 LIS
-2252 LREIAYMSRQEYNKS
+2252 L
-2267 LSFCTKTLDI
+2267 
-2277 ILLLEALPKR
+2277 

>member
-1 MRLTSSKRNNANG
+1 MG
-14 IQKTNK
+14 
-20 YSILSDFEDDDME
+20 DM
-33 EINEM
+33 
-38 ANREIVDGY
+38 
-47 IIMKKQPKVTEMKDW
+47 Q
-62 TDDMKCYFKARIW
+62 
-75 NVRGM
+75 
-80 CSSTKQDEVINL
+80 
-92 IAEERLN
+92 
-99 VCVTLETHLRVINF
+99 
-113 IRINMGWNTS
+113 RINVS
-123 VVNIVVLHFARQ
+123 
-135 SMLCILESVDNQFIC
+135 
-150 FITLV
+150 
-155 YAANSGVDRSPTL
+155 
-168 LIFPKEV
+168 IF
-175 KKKKK
+175 
-180 PFKFANYITYKKEFL
+180 
-195 KTVEDGWKMEVTGFN
+195 D
-210 MFVLSKKLK
+210 
-219 ALKHPLNNLNW
+219 
-230 GNGNLGEKVKRLKA
+230 
-244 AVKKIQ
+244 
-250 ITIDNDPHNKSL
+250 
-262 RDEESMILKAYMEA
+262 
-276 VVDEEKLLFQKC
+276 
-288 KVKWLAYGDKNNYFF
+288 
-303 HKACNM
+303 
-309 VMDVTDKEVK
+309 DV
-319 DAMFGIDDNKAP
+319 
-331 GPDGFSA
+331 
-338 KFLKKVWSIMGKDVC
+338 
-353 NAIKEI
+353 
-359 FSSGKMLGE
+359 
-368 LNATIISLVPKLPT
+368 
-382 PLKVSD
+382 
-388 FRPIACC
+388 
-395 NVVYKCISKILTCRI
+395 
-410 KGCLDKLVNSNQSAF
+410 
-425 ILGRQIQDNILLAQE
+425 
-440 LMKGYDRKEAKEG
+440 
-453 CLSLDITHICFA
+453 
-465 DDLLVFSH
+465 
-473 GDSIYVKVIK
+473 
-483 DTLEEFGKCFGL
+483 
-495 LPNFNKSTIFFRGI
+495 
-509 NGEDQQTLLNI
+509 
-520 LPFTK
+520 
-525 GSLPVKYWS
+525 
-534 FVVLLPKTVVND
+534 
-546 INKVLKSFLWGHG
+546 
-559 ESSKGS
+559 
-565 AKVSW
+565 
-570 KIVCKPKTHGGLG
+570 
-583 LKDLAIWNRALLV
+583 
-596 IQKENTDC
+596 
-604 WGWMNLLDIRDMVV
+604 
-618 NHIKYKLGDGQ
+618 
-629 GTFMWIN
+629 
-636 KNGCVADM
+636 
-644 IENDGWKWPK
+644 
-654 EWYDTLPNITSIVV
+654 
-668 PILSNRDNTEKVRWK
+668 
-683 SLWGSFDMM
+683 
-692 VYALCKKNDESHDH
+692 
-706 LFFKCDFSKDLWTA
+706 
-720 VQQQMEF
+720 
-727 YVQDVEW
+727 VEW
-734 NNIVSLMANNPYD
+734 
-747 GWKGNVVLKLW
+747 
-758 SWCVLGEIKLD
+758 
-769 LLQSFMMDECSV
+769 
-781 SFVLADLCFTPLT
+781 
-794 HNYENDT
+794 
-801 SEKKVD
+801 
-807 QNDEFSE
+807 
-814 ADDVDKLK
+814 
-822 GNANGSISAGHFKV
+822 
-836 SEIPRTGGSMV
+836 
-847 GLLEDV
+847 
-853 IKVGQVMGFKMEG
+853 
-866 VIANLEEL
+866 
-874 IGTQGGKE
+874 
-882 VIQETKMEK
+882 
-891 IEDFCVKQCWG
+891 
-902 NSVFDY
+902 
-908 VYSEAVGNSG
+908 
-918 GKWRLTGK
+918 
-926 NMMIIGVYAPQE
+926 
-938 GKEKQ
+938 
-943 ALWDFLRFEV
+943 
-953 DKWNGDVIIMGDFN
+953 
-967 EVRVKSDR
+967 
-975 FGTHFNP
+975 
-982 HGAHRFNSFILD
+982 
-994 SGLVEVNLGGCR
+994 
-1006 FTWCHRSATKMSK
+1006 SK
-1019 LDRFLVSESVISGSP
+1019 
-1034 NIKAVTLERF
+1034 
-1044 LSDHRPILLKENGYD
+1044 Y
-1059 YGPTP
+1059 
-1064 FRFFHHWLEMDGFN
+1064 
-1078 TFVENTWKNSPM
+1078 
-1090 VGNNALLSLMNKLRN
+1090 
-1105 LKNQIRIWNKS
+1105 
-1116 NSGTRKNDQLRLKK
+1116 
-1130 QLEEIDLDIDRGLGN
+1130 
-1145 EELVNSRLAILH
+1145 
-1157 QIQKI
+1157 
-1162 DNLESKERAQ
+1162 
-1172 KAKIKWAVEGDENS
+1172 
-1186 GFFHGIINKRR
+1186 
-1197 NIQNIRGVMVDG
+1197 
-1209 NWIENPNDVKKEFF
+1209 
-1223 DHFANR
+1223 
-1229 FGKPDKPTASISLDF
+1229 
-1244 PNQISHEQ
+1244 EQ

-1963 KLPKKNKSMFQE
+1963 KLPKKNKSMFQVE
-1975 PYSLQ
+1975 WSKYEQSDHMEREVSNDEIKKSVWECGTDKAPGPDGFTFGFFRHFWHLVDRDVCEAVRGPMNKIQSWN
-1980 TLIAFDIHAQ
+1980 DIIDRNQKRLSRRKNENDIDWRAAHVNPIG
-1990 TFDNT
+1990 TWLD
-1995 SNFLEAAYFEA
+1995 AYFSHVQCIKFWQVHSNS
-2006 GIWHHMK
+2006 GISSKSILNGSMRVRVIKASWVHEERLL
-2013 QQHPLLKYLMKKR
+2013 LLKITEARSWTLNNS
-2026 YYGECEKRGG
+2026 GG
-2036 YMEVTG
+2036 Y
-2042 FTPEVGTSLGA
+2042 
-2053 TKGLLLRGGSILE
+2053 
-2066 KFDVVNSVILD
+2066 
-2077 KTGTLTIGKPV
+2077 
-2088 IDCNLRLNSDEK
+2088 
-2100 WSETD
+2100 
-2105 VLKLAATVESNTIH
+2105 TVAS
-2119 PIGKALLEA
+2119 
-2128 IEQPFTNDGGKAKE
+2128 
-2142 IAISISRNSNMQV
+2142 SRNMIDS
-2155 EFPIEAPMKDN
+2155 
-2166 GIKQNSYMENGKTVI
+2166 
-2181 RLNTLHKYS
+2181 RL
-2190 DVEMAFNEDDPD
+2190 
-2202 AGTGRDKT
+2202 
-2210 AIEYLLTELQI
+2210 
-2221 WTDEKTMQSEF
+2221 
-2232 EKKAQ
+2232 
-2237 IEELLARLKILISAY
+2237 
-2252 LREIAYMSRQEYNKS
+2252 
-2267 LSFCTKTLDI
+2267 
-2277 ILLLEALPKR
+2277 LPKGDLKTRWIRYVPNKVNTFAWKVMTNSLPT

>member
-1 MRLTSSKRNNANG
+1 MSMTVWINALFGRVKVFASLANLKMALGNEGFSDIVIKYMGEQWVIKATNEFEVDGRIAWVEVEGVPFKLWTNNTFTRIAEKWGKLLDVDDQDETCFHSKRLCVYLKAGNSIREDFKITHRGKMYWIRANETQG
-14 IQKTNK
+14 WVPEFTDE
-20 YSILSDFEDDDME
+20 YESEDDNSMDE
-33 EINEM
+33 E
-38 ANREIVDGY
+38 G
-47 IIMKKQPKVTEMKDW
+47 
-62 TDDMKCYFKARIW
+62 
-75 NVRGM
+75 
-80 CSSTKQDEVINL
+80 
-92 IAEERLN
+92 
-99 VCVTLETHLRVINF
+99 
-113 IRINMGWNTS
+113 
-123 VVNIVVLHFARQ
+123 
-135 SMLCILESVDNQFIC
+135 
-150 FITLV
+150 
-155 YAANSGVDRSPTL
+155 
-168 LIFPKEV
+168 EV
-175 KKKKK
+175 KKNGIKDEHSDGEIV
-180 PFKFANYITYKKEFL
+180 PESLF
-195 KTVEDGWKMEVTGFN
+195 EDGELENNHVDGC
-210 MFVLSKKLK
+210 
-219 ALKHPLNNLNW
+219 LKHP
-230 GNGNLGEKVKRLKA
+230 
-244 AVKKIQ
+244 
-250 ITIDNDPHNKSL
+250 
-262 RDEESMILKAYMEA
+262 
-276 VVDEEKLLFQKC
+276 
-288 KVKWLAYGDKNNYFF
+288 
-303 HKACNM
+303 
-309 VMDVTDKEVK
+309 
-319 DAMFGIDDNKAP
+319 P
-331 GPDGFSA
+331 G
-338 KFLKKVWSIMGKDVC
+338 
-353 NAIKEI
+353 
-359 FSSGKMLGE
+359 
-368 LNATIISLVPKLPT
+368 
-382 PLKVSD
+382 
-388 FRPIACC
+388 
-395 NVVYKCISKILTCRI
+395 
-410 KGCLDKLVNSNQSAF
+410 
-425 ILGRQIQDNILLAQE
+425 
-440 LMKGYDRKEAKEG
+440 
-453 CLSLDITHICFA
+453 
-465 DDLLVFSH
+465 
-473 GDSIYVKVIK
+473 
-483 DTLEEFGKCFGL
+483 
-495 LPNFNKSTIFFRGI
+495 
-509 NGEDQQTLLNI
+509 
-520 LPFTK
+520 
-525 GSLPVKYWS
+525 
-534 FVVLLPKTVVND
+534 
-546 INKVLKSFLWGHG
+546 
-559 ESSKGS
+559 
-565 AKVSW
+565 
-570 KIVCKPKTHGGLG
+570 
-583 LKDLAIWNRALLV
+583 
-596 IQKENTDC
+596 
-604 WGWMNLLDIRDMVV
+604 
-618 NHIKYKLGDGQ
+618 
-629 GTFMWIN
+629 
-636 KNGCVADM
+636 
-644 IENDGWKWPK
+644 
-654 EWYDTLPNITSIVV
+654 
-668 PILSNRDNTEKVRWK
+668 
-683 SLWGSFDMM
+683 
-692 VYALCKKNDESHDH
+692 
-706 LFFKCDFSKDLWTA
+706 
-720 VQQQMEF
+720 
-727 YVQDVEW
+727 
-734 NNIVSLMANNPYD
+734 
-747 GWKGNVVLKLW
+747 
-758 SWCVLGEIKLD
+758 
-769 LLQSFMMDECSV
+769 
-781 SFVLADLCFTPLT
+781 FTPLT
-794 HNYENDT
+794 HNCENDT
-801 SEKKVD
+801 SEEEVD
-807 QNDEFSE
+807 QN
-814 ADDVDKLK
+814 VDIHRTLK
-822 GNANGSISAGHFKV
+822 CY
-836 SEIPRTGGSMV
+836 
-847 GLLEDV
+847 
-853 IKVGQVMGFKMEG
+853 
-866 VIANLEEL
+866 
-874 IGTQGGKE
+874 IGE
-882 VIQETKMEK
+882 
-891 IEDFCVKQCWG
+891 
-902 NSVFDY
+902 
-908 VYSEAVGNSG
+908 
-918 GKWRLTGK
+918 
-926 NMMIIGVYAPQE
+926 
-938 GKEKQ
+938 
-943 ALWDFLRFEV
+943 
-953 DKWNGDVIIMGDFN
+953 
-967 EVRVKSDR
+967 
-975 FGTHFNP
+975 
-982 HGAHRFNSFILD
+982 
-994 SGLVEVNLGGCR
+994 
-1006 FTWCHRSATKMSK
+1006 
-1019 LDRFLVSESVISGSP
+1019 
-1034 NIKAVTLERF
+1034 F

-1963 KLPKKNKSMFQE
+1963 KLPKKNKSMFQV
-1975 PYSLQ
+1975 
-1980 TLIAFDIHAQ
+1980 LITGVGIDAILCLAG
-1990 TFDNT
+1990 TIVL
-1995 SNFLEAAYFEA
+1995 LE
-2006 GIWHHMK
+2006 
-2013 QQHPLLKYLMKKR
+2013 L
-2026 YYGECEKRGG
+2026 
-2036 YMEVTG
+2036 VTG
-2042 FTPEVGTSLGA
+2042 SEANEGDGDINLAEWAWKHFCEGD
-2053 TKGLLLRGGSILE
+2053 SIM
-2066 KFDVVNSVILD
+2066 K
-2077 KTGTLTIGKPV
+2077 
-2088 IDCNLRLNSDEK
+2088 
-2100 WSETD
+2100 D
-2105 VLKLAATVESNTIH
+2105 VL
-2119 PIGKALLEA
+2119 
-2128 IEQPFTNDGGKAKE
+2128 E
-2142 IAISISRNSNMQV
+2142 ILFV
-2155 EFPIEAPMKDN
+2155 W
-2166 GIKQNSYMENGKTVI
+2166 V
-2181 RLNTLHKYS
+2181 RLSHG
-2190 DVEMAFNEDDPD
+2190 M
-2202 AGTGRDKT
+2202 
-2210 AIEYLLTELQI
+2210 
-2221 WTDEKTMQSEF
+2221 
-2232 EKKAQ
+2232 
-2237 IEELLARLKILISAY
+2237 
-2252 LREIAYMSRQEYNKS
+2252 
-2267 LSFCTKTLDI
+2267 
-2277 ILLLEALPKR
+2277 

>member
-1 MRLTSSKRNNANG
+1 MDGLTLTNIPDRWVWSLEATCEFFVKSVRQLIDDSIFSK
-14 IQKTNK
+14 
-20 YSILSDFEDDDME
+20 E
-33 EINEM
+33 EVATRWVKIMHIKINVF
-38 ANREIVDGY
+38 AWRVLLD
-47 IIMKKQPKVTEMKDW
+47 KLPT
-62 TDDMKCYFKARIW
+62 
-75 NVRGM
+75 
-80 CSSTKQDEVINL
+80 
-92 IAEERLN
+92 RLN
-99 VCVTLETHLRVINF
+99 LSFIGIDISTIVCPLCHASVESCSHIFFSCPMTRHLWRNLMRWWELEDIDLAF
-113 IRINMGWNTS
+113 YDDW
-123 VVNIVVLHFARQ
+123 L
-135 SMLCILESVDNQFIC
+135 LWL
-150 FITLV
+150 
-155 YAANSGVDRSPTL
+155 NSSQRS
-168 LIFPKEV
+168 
-175 KKKKK
+175 
-180 PFKFANYITYKKEFL
+180 
-195 KTVEDGWKMEVTGFN
+195 
-210 MFVLSKKLK
+210 
-219 ALKHPLNNLNW
+219 
-230 GNGNLGEKVKRLKA
+230 KRLK
-244 AVKKIQ
+244 
-250 ITIDNDPHNKSL
+250 
-262 RDEESMILKAYMEA
+262 EILK
-276 VVDEEKLLFQKC
+276 
-288 KVKWLAYGDKNNYFF
+288 G
-303 HKACNM
+303 
-309 VMDVTDKEVK
+309 
-319 DAMFGIDDNKAP
+319 
-331 GPDGFSA
+331 
-338 KFLKKVWSIMGKDVC
+338 
-353 NAIKEI
+353 
-359 FSSGKMLGE
+359 
-368 LNATIISLVPKLPT
+368 
-382 PLKVSD
+382 
-388 FRPIACC
+388 
-395 NVVYKCISKILTCRI
+395 
-410 KGCLDKLVNSNQSAF
+410 
-425 ILGRQIQDNILLAQE
+425 
-440 LMKGYDRKEAKEG
+440 
-453 CLSLDITHICFA
+453 
-465 DDLLVFSH
+465 
-473 GDSIYVKVIK
+473 
-483 DTLEEFGKCFGL
+483 
-495 LPNFNKSTIFFRGI
+495 
-509 NGEDQQTLLNI
+509 
-520 LPFTK
+520 
-525 GSLPVKYWS
+525 
-534 FVVLLPKTVVND
+534 
-546 INKVLKSFLWGHG
+546 
-559 ESSKGS
+559 
-565 AKVSW
+565 
-570 KIVCKPKTHGGLG
+570 
-583 LKDLAIWNRALLV
+583 
-596 IQKENTDC
+596 
-604 WGWMNLLDIRDMVV
+604 
-618 NHIKYKLGDGQ
+618 
-629 GTFMWIN
+629 
-636 KNGCVADM
+636 
-644 IENDGWKWPK
+644 
-654 EWYDTLPNITSIVV
+654 
-668 PILSNRDNTEKVRWK
+668 
-683 SLWGSFDMM
+683 
-692 VYALCKKNDESHDH
+692 
-706 LFFKCDFSKDLWTA
+706 
-720 VQQQMEF
+720 
-727 YVQDVEW
+727 
-734 NNIVSLMANNPYD
+734 
-747 GWKGNVVLKLW
+747 
-758 SWCVLGEIKLD
+758 
-769 LLQSFMMDECSV
+769 
-781 SFVLADLCFTPLT
+781 
-794 HNYENDT
+794 
-801 SEKKVD
+801 
-807 QNDEFSE
+807 
-814 ADDVDKLK
+814 
-822 GNANGSISAGHFKV
+822 
-836 SEIPRTGGSMV
+836 
-847 GLLEDV
+847 
-853 IKVGQVMGFKMEG
+853 
-866 VIANLEEL
+866 
-874 IGTQGGKE
+874 
-882 VIQETKMEK
+882 
-891 IEDFCVKQCWG
+891 
-902 NSVFDY
+902 
-908 VYSEAVGNSG
+908 
-918 GKWRLTGK
+918 
-926 NMMIIGVYAPQE
+926 
-938 GKEKQ
+938 
-943 ALWDFLRFEV
+943 
-953 DKWNGDVIIMGDFN
+953 
-967 EVRVKSDR
+967 
-975 FGTHFNP
+975 
-982 HGAHRFNSFILD
+982 
-994 SGLVEVNLGGCR
+994 
-1006 FTWCHRSATKMSK
+1006 
-1019 LDRFLVSESVISGSP
+1019 
-1034 NIKAVTLERF
+1034 
-1044 LSDHRPILLKENGYD
+1044 
-1059 YGPTP
+1059 
-1064 FRFFHHWLEMDGFN
+1064 
-1078 TFVENTWKNSPM
+1078 
-1090 VGNNALLSLMNKLRN
+1090 
-1105 LKNQIRIWNKS
+1105 
-1116 NSGTRKNDQLRLKK
+1116 
-1130 QLEEIDLDIDRGLGN
+1130 
-1145 EELVNSRLAILH
+1145 
-1157 QIQKI
+1157 
-1162 DNLESKERAQ
+1162 
-1172 KAKIKWAVEGDENS
+1172 
-1186 GFFHGIINKRR
+1186 
-1197 NIQNIRGVMVDG
+1197 
-1209 NWIENPNDVKKEFF
+1209 
-1223 DHFANR
+1223 
-1229 FGKPDKPTASISLDF
+1229 
-1244 PNQISHEQ
+1244 ISHEQ

-1963 KLPKKNKSMFQE
+1963 KMPKKNKSMFQGI
-1975 PYSLQ
+1975 YFVMWWL
-1980 TLIAFDIHAQ
+1980 LW
-1990 TFDNT
+1990 
-1995 SNFLEAAYFEA
+1995 NFRNKKMFEA
-2006 GIWHHMK
+2006 KPKSKETFFDEIICSSYYWC
-2013 QQHPLLKYLMKKR
+2013 R
-2026 YYGECEKRGG
+2026 YRC
-2036 YMEVTG
+2036 
-2042 FTPEVGTSLGA
+2042 
-2053 TKGLLLRGGSILE
+2053 
-2066 KFDVVNSVILD
+2066 
-2077 KTGTLTIGKPV
+2077 
-2088 IDCNLRLNSDEK
+2088 
-2100 WSETD
+2100 
-2105 VLKLAATVESNTIH
+2105 
-2119 PIGKALLEA
+2119 
-2128 IEQPFTNDGGKAKE
+2128 
-2142 IAISISRNSNMQV
+2142 
-2155 EFPIEAPMKDN
+2155 
-2166 GIKQNSYMENGKTVI
+2166 
-2181 RLNTLHKYS
+2181 NTLFS
-2190 DVEMAFNEDDPD
+2190 WDDWYNNP
-2202 AGTGRDKT
+2202 
-2210 AIEYLLTELQI
+2210 
-2221 WTDEKTMQSEF
+2221 S
-2232 EKKAQ
+2232 
-2237 IEELLARLKILISAY
+2237 LIS
-2252 LREIAYMSRQEYNKS
+2252 L
-2267 LSFCTKTLDI
+2267 
-2277 ILLLEALPKR
+2277 